1 MLLKNGK
8 ILNENFVLGNRD
20 IYAENGKIAFSGNS
34 CDVIDI
40 TGLTV
45 IPGLIDIH
53 AHGYNGKHTP
63 ECTYEELNGLCS
75 EIIKQGITGMLAT
88 TSSMTN
94 EQYKFAVT
102 TAKEAMEKG
111 TDGAEILGIYL
122 EGPYLNAE
130 FKGGMIEENIRKFD
144 KDEFLELV
152 KLSGNNVKIIT
163 IAPEI
168 EGNLEGIKTIVESG
182 VIASIGHTGATADEA
197 TAGIE
202 AGISNA
208 THLFNAM
215 TGLKHREPGV
225 VGAVFDSDIT
235 AELICDGYHVNEKV
249 IRTAYKVLGRD
260 RLILIS
266 DMVPSAGLPEG
277 RYEFE
282 GRTIIVKDGTVKLL
296 DGTIDGNI
304 NCLSECV
311 RRVIKFGIPF
321 EDAVYCATHNP
332 AKRIGVLD
340 RKGSIAEGK
349 DADLVVVDDSFDIKY
364 VIKNGKIKYKKN

>member
-8 ILNENFVLGNRD
+8 ILNKDFKIEKKDV
-20 IYAENGKIAFSGNS
+20 YTENGKIAFSGNS
-34 CDVIDI
+34 DDVIDI
-40 TGLTV
+40 AGLTV

-63 ECTYEELNGLCS
+63 ECTYDELNGMCS
-75 EIIKQGITGMLAT
+75 EVIKQGITGMLAT

-111 TDGAEILGIYL
+111 TDGTEILGIYL

-130 FKGGMIEENIRKFD
+130 FKGGMLEKNIRKFD
-144 KDEFLELV
+144 KDEYLELV
-152 KLSGNNVKIIT
+152 ELSGNNIKVIT

-168 EGNLEGIKTIVESG
+168 EGNLEGVKTIVESG
-182 VIASIGHTGATADEA
+182 VIASIGHTDATADEA
-197 TAGIE
+197 TRGIE

-235 AELICDGYHVNEKV
+235 AELICDGYHINEKV
-249 IRTAYKVLGRD
+249 IRTAYKVLGKD

-311 RRVIKFGIPF
+311 RRVINFGIPF
-321 EDAVYCATHNP
+321 EDAVYCATYNP
-332 AKRIGVLD
+332 AKRIGVED

-349 DADLVVVDDSFDIKY
+349 DADLVVIDDAFDIKY
-364 VIKNGKIKYKKN
+364 VIKNGEIKYKKN

>member
-8 ILNENFVLGNRD
+8 ILNENFKIEKKD
-20 IYAENGKIAFSGNS
+20 IYTENGKIAFSGNAD
-34 CDVIDI
+34 DVIDI

-53 AHGYNGKHTP
+53 AHGYNGKHVP
-63 ECTYEELNGLCS
+63 ECTYDELNELCCEMIKKGVTGL
-75 EIIKQGITGMLAT
+75 LAT

-102 TAKEAMEKG
+102 TAKEAIEKG
-111 TDGAEILGIYL
+111 TDGTEILGIYL
-122 EGPYLNAE
+122 EGPYLNTE
-130 FKGGMIEENIRKFD
+130 CKGGMLEENIRKFD
-144 KDEFLELV
+144 KDEYLELV
-152 KLSGNNVKIIT
+152 KLSGNNVKVIT

-168 EGNLEGIKTIVESG
+168 EGNLEGVKTIVESG
-182 VIASIGHTGATADEA
+182 VVASIGHTNATADEA

-215 TGLKHREPGV
+215 RGLKHREPGV

-266 DMVPSAGLPEG
+266 DMVTAAGLPEG
-277 RYEFE
+277 RYESE
-282 GRTIIVKDGTVKLL
+282 GRTIIIKDGTVRLL

-304 NCLSECV
+304 NCLPECV

-321 EDAVYCATHNP
+321 EDAVYCASYNP
-332 AKRIGVLD
+332 AKRIGVED

-349 DADLVVVDDSFDIKY
+349 DADLVVVDDSFDVKY
-364 VIKNGKIKYKKN
+364 VIKNGELKFKKA

>member
-1 MLLKNGK
+1 MLLKNCK
-8 ILNENFVLGNRD
+8 ILNENFILEDKD
-20 IYAENGKIAFSGNS
+20 IYIKDGKIAFSGEDN
-34 CDVIDI
+34 DTLDLA
-40 TGLTV
+40 GYTV
-45 IPGLIDIH
+45 IPGFIDIH
-53 AHGYNGKHTP
+53 AHGYNSKHTP
-63 ECTYEELNGLCS
+63 ECTYEELNELCS

-168 EGNLEGIKTIVESG
+168 EDNLEGIKTIVESG

-266 DMVPSAGLPEG
+266 DMVTAAGLPEG
-277 RYEFE
+277 IYESE
-282 GRTIIVKDGTVKLL
+282 GRTIVIKDGTVKLL

-311 RRVIKFGIPF
+311 RRVVKFGIPF
-321 EDAVYCATHNP
+321 EDAVYCATYNP
-332 AKRIGVLD
+332 AKRIGVES

-349 DADLVVVDDSFDIKY
+349 DADLVVLDDSLDIKY
-364 VIKNGKIKYKKN
+364 VIKNGEIKYKND

>member
-1 MLLKNGK
+1 MLLKNCK
-8 ILNENFVLGNRD
+8 ILNENFKIEKKD
-20 IYAENGKIAFSGNS
+20 IYIKDGKIAFSGEDN
-34 CDVIDI
+34 DALDLA
-40 TGLTV
+40 GYTV
-45 IPGLIDIH
+45 IPGFIDIH
-53 AHGYNGKHTP
+53 AHGYNSKHTP
-63 ECTYEELNGLCS
+63 ECTYEELNELCS

-102 TAKEAMEKG
+102 TAKEAIEKG

-144 KDEFLELV
+144 KEEFLELV

-182 VIASIGHTGATADEA
+182 VVASIGHTGATADEA
-197 TAGIE
+197 AAGIK

-311 RRVIKFGIPF
+311 RRVVKFGIPF
-321 EDAVYCATHNP
+321 EDAVYCATYNP

-349 DADLVVVDDSFDIKY
+349 DADLVVLDDSLDIKY
-364 VIKNGKIKYKKN
+364 VIKNGEIKYKNV

>member
-8 ILNENFVLGNRD
+8 ILNEDFKIEKKD
-20 IYAENGKIAFSGNS
+20 IYTKNGKIAFSGS
-34 CDVIDI
+34 ADEEIDI

-63 ECTYEELNGLCS
+63 ECTYNELNELCT
-75 EIIKQGITGMLAT
+75 EIVEKGITGMLAT
-88 TSSMTN
+88 TSSMTK

-102 TAKEAMEKG
+102 TAKEAIEKG
-111 TDGAEILGIYL
+111 TDGAEILGIYF
-122 EGPYLNAE
+122 EGPYLNAKR
-130 FKGGMIEENIRKFD
+130 KGGMLEKNIRKFD

-152 KLSGNNVKIIT
+152 ELSGNNVKIIT

-168 EGNLEGIKTIVESG
+168 EGNLEGVKTIVESG
-182 VIASIGHTGATADEA
+182 VVASIGHTDATADEVA
-197 TAGIE
+197 EGIK
-202 AGISNA
+202 AGISNT

-215 TGLKHREPGV
+215 RGMAHREPGV

-235 AELICDGYHVNEKV
+235 AELICDGYHIDERI
-249 IRTAYKVLGRD
+249 IRTTYKVLGRD

-266 DMVPSAGLPEG
+266 DMVPAAGLPEG
-277 RYEFE
+277 IYGSE
-282 GRTIIVKDGTVKLL
+282 GRKIIIKDGTVRLE

-321 EDAVYCATHNP
+321 EDAVYCASYNP
-332 AKRIGVLD
+332 AKRIGVHD

-364 VIKNGKIKYKKN
+364 VIKNGEIKYKKD

>member
-1 MLLKNGK
+1 MLLKNCK
-8 ILNENFVLGNRD
+8 ILNENFILEDKD
-20 IYAENGKIAFSGNS
+20 IYIKDGKIAFSGE
-34 CDVIDI
+34 DTDALDL

-63 ECTYEELNGLCS
+63 ECTYEELNVLCS
-75 EIIKQGITGMLAT
+75 EVIKQGITGMLAT
-88 TSSMTN
+88 TSSMTK

-102 TAKEAMEKG
+102 TAKEAIEKG
-111 TDGAEILGIYL
+111 TDGTEILGIYL

-130 FKGGMIEENIRKFD
+130 FKGGMIEKNIRKFD
-144 KDEFLELV
+144 KDEFLEIV

-168 EGNLEGIKTIVESG
+168 EGNLEGVKTIVESG

-197 TAGIE
+197 AAGIE

-225 VGAVFDSDIT
+225 VGAVLDSDIT

-266 DMVPSAGLPEG
+266 DMVPAAGLPEG
-277 RYEFE
+277 RYESE
-282 GRTIIVKDGTVKLL
+282 GRVIIIKDGTVRLE

-311 RRVIKFGIPF
+311 RRVVKFGIPF
-321 EDAVYCATHNP
+321 EDAVYCATYNP
-332 AKRIGVLD
+332 AKRIGVED

-349 DADLVVVDDSFDIKY
+349 DADLVVLDDSLDIKY
-364 VIKNGKIKYKKN
+364 VIKNGEIKYKNI

>member
-8 ILNENFVLGNRD
+8 ILNENFVLENRD

-40 TGLTV
+40 SGLTV

-53 AHGYNGKHTP
+53 AHGYGGKHTP
-63 ECTYEELNGLCS
+63 ECTYDELNELCC
-75 EIIKQGITGMLAT
+75 EMIKKGITGMLAT

-94 EQYKFAVT
+94 EQYRFAVT
-102 TAKEAMEKG
+102 TAKEAIEKG
-111 TDGAEILGIYL
+111 TDGTEILGIYL

-130 FKGGMIEENIRKFD
+130 YKGGMIEDNIRKFD
-144 KDEFLELV
+144 EEEYLELV

-168 EGNLEGIKTIVESG
+168 EGNIEGVKTIVKSG
-182 VIASIGHTGATADEA
+182 VVASIGHTNATADEA

-364 VIKNGKIKYKKN
+364 VIKNGEIKYKKN